1 MLSKALFEAFK
12 IQLVT
17 KLQEVVGND
26 IDLNDLFNSPSKP
39 ECVENNKNNNNSVE
53 YDYPSSEGND
63 QEEGIYEYIDEFS
76 KPVLF
81 FKKHFRKALAVLFLA
96 SLVAISIIVFL
107 IVPGISHHP
116 GTATTTKVS
125 PDTTPTYT
133 TATTTKVQTTTESG
147 KTDTRIVHFG
157 PIYLTSFGTVP
168 PSTTPEPTTTTVPTT
183 ITTTEPTTV
192 TVTTTPEPT
201 TTTVPTTITTTEP
214 TTVTVTT
221 TPEPTTT
228 TVLSTTTTAEQET
241 NLEPESIVPFRTVAI
256 VPNIT
261 RTLLSIEEKT
271 TTTTPTTTTAAPTT
285 TTEPTD
291 TVPTTTTT
299 VPTTTI
305 TSPNQ
310 DQKCAKR
317 IIGYF
322 TDYPNLEITKNQLKN
337 LTHAVLTST
346 FLTDFGAIEYKDSL
360 VKNRLG
366 SMKKLSG
373 DDTKVMIS
381 LGGNRF
387 FSELLQT
394 EKSRKLLAYNIVDFL
409 VIAQIDGVDLFWKWP
424 TASDN
429 ENYSEFVK
437 ILRKTMLAKNSNLI
451 LSVTSAPAGIPG
463 YWPVGF
469 NLEEMINNVD
479 FINVFSTDFYG
490 PWSEKTGPAAPLYYG
505 VHPTENYT
513 VDYTVQYYV
522 CKLKD
527 PKKLNIVVPFDVRIW
542 ENVGDALE
550 PTKCEVFRKAEL
562 KSGKVQG
569 TIWTSRRQAEEAGIK
584 LLKASWDEST
594 KSSYV
599 WNRDEKWISTFEDKK
614 SLEAKLDYVKAKN
627 LGGVWIRSVDM
638 DDGSV
643 NLLDSIDFGGYC
655 ASESDNAV
663 KYQC

>member
-1 MLSKALFEAFK
+1 MR
-12 IQLVT
+12 
-17 KLQEVVGND
+17 EVVGNE
-26 IDLNDLFNSPSKP
+26 IDVNDLFNLPSKP
-39 ECVENNKNNNNSVE
+39 EGVQNNKNNNIPVE

-63 QEEGIYEYIDEFS
+63 QEEEGIYEYIDEFS

-81 FKKHFRKALAVLFLA
+81 FKKHYSKILAVSFLA
-96 SLVAISIIVFL
+96 SLVVISIIVFL
-107 IVPGISHHP
+107 IVLPVSHHP

-133 TATTTKVQTTTESG
+133 TATTTKVQTTTES
-147 KTDTRIVHFG
+147 
-157 PIYLTSFGTVP
+157 VP
-168 PSTTPEPTTTTVPTT
+168 E
-183 ITTTEPTTV
+183 
-192 TVTTTPEPT
+192 
-201 TTTVPTTITTTEP
+201 
-214 TTVTVTT
+214 
-221 TPEPTTT
+221 
-228 TVLSTTTTAEQET
+228 
-241 NLEPESIVPFRTVAI
+241 
-256 VPNIT
+256 
-261 RTLLSIEEKT
+261 
-271 TTTTPTTTTAAPTT
+271 
-285 TTEPTD
+285 
-291 TVPTTTTT
+291 
-299 VPTTTI
+299 
-305 TSPNQ
+305 

-322 TDYPNLEITKNQLKN
+322 TDSPNLEITKNQLKN
-337 LTHAVLTST
+337 LTHAVLTSD

-505 VHPTENYT
+505 VHPRENYT
-513 VDYTVQYYV
+513 VDYTMQYYV

-527 PKKLNIVVPFDVRIW
+527 PKKLNVVVPLDVRIW
-542 ENVGDALE
+542 EYVGDALE
-550 PTKCEVFRKAEL
+550 PTKCEVFRRAEL

-614 SLEAKLDYVKAKN
+614 SLDAKLDYVKAKN
-627 LGGVWIRSVDM
+627 LGGIWIRSVDM